1 MSLPPP
7 SDAGRRHAPGLELDA
22 ASRCLR
28 IAEHRVVLAPGASNS
43 DVLIAYVELVAAART
58 QPVPNLVDV
67 RHEDIEALAAALDLD
82 ATDLAH
88 GIESV
93 LGASR
98 AQADEL
104 IARLKGTRTIG
115 GLQARVGS
123 VVMPR
128 ERS

>member
-1 MSLPPP
+1 MSAVLAALDARAAGETVLRG
-7 SDAGRRHAPGLELDA
+7 DAGALDA
-22 ASRCLR
+22 ATLR
-28 IAEHRVVLAPGASNS
+28 GR
-43 DVLIAYVELVAAART
+43 
-58 QPVPNLVDV
+58 
-67 RHEDIEALAAALDLD
+67 IEALAAALDLD
-82 ATDLAH
+82 AADLAH

-115 GLQARVGS
+115 GLQARVGA

-128 ERS
+128 EAS